1 MKEFNIENLEPE
13 KINTIEI
20 ERHFCKTIK
29 EDKIANDFIGLRFFT
44 NRIDVENLNN
54 DNLKYLN
61 TNEKAFRRNFLD
73 ILTCEKIISKNS
85 ENNNENN
92 KQKTNDK
99 SKYEVVH
106 FYNLHTY
113 QGYDYTYGWKEYFY
127 LEIVE
132 IRDLKNGLF
141 LIPILPHLT
150 KQNIK
155 TIQTKDVELEIIENI
170 KTNYKSLLKLMMN
183 YDLKVL
189 NEKSI
194 DLISKEIY
202 ETLKNQIQECIVKP
216 YELKSLAN
224 IEKDIEREIQKQKE
238 KENAKKNYY
247 DYDD

>member
-1 MKEFNIENLEPE
+1 M
-13 KINTIEI
+13 
-20 ERHFCKTIK
+20 
-29 EDKIANDFIGLRFFT
+29 
-44 NRIDVENLNN
+44 
-54 DNLKYLN
+54 
-61 TNEKAFRRNFLD
+61 
-73 ILTCEKIISKNS
+73 
-85 ENNNENN
+85 
-92 KQKTNDK
+92 
-99 SKYEVVH
+99 H

-202 ETLKNQIQECIVKP
+202 ETLKSQIQECIVKP